1 MPASEVHVHPGTL
14 TASVGPLHRNPTQ
27 AEIDSGW
34 DFAGHQRGWKNAVDA
49 TMHDWSGVTARWRN
63 QIKVQLAGLGDDA
76 NKLSALTVDT
86 DLGAEILYT
95 HMRRTAEAAARAQQR
110 EAESQ
115 GVKVPD
121 WDLDNVTAALSGTGQ
136 LRAVASV
143 TSNILGSSLVQSAK
157 RHALR
162 LFGVHEGSTLATDV
176 DDEMADL
183 SDAFPRENI
192 GSSMTAAQNLGR
204 LAVLDVILE
213 PGVYLAS
220 EALDKNTC
228 LAPEVGVTTRSGVVP
243 ASRVT
248 MDHELLTHSGR
259 WVRPSHITVSQVDE
273 DLVQVH
279 FARGVSLRMTWDHPV
294 LTHRD
299 KSFTWVNAGDLSVG
313 DFVVDQSTFKIGSES
328 RVIDL
333 LFGESPDVV
342 PPVNESCCLP
352 AISIGPLR
360 VPVVPISLDDESV
373 ADDEVHHPCA
383 DLDLCPVGI
392 PQSFQAF
399 PDTLFDTGLSVAGPV
414 AACGAVAS
422 IDLPGWDYVKS
433 GPAVIAGNSD
443 GRASAGFAAVA
454 AVLGLGM
461 SESSSTTLAR
471 SVTSPGVLAACSG
484 TVRVP
489 RSIGHGDVEADVA
502 VRADLRNSIG
512 GRCDLGTK
520 IGIGVLALDRA
531 VNSAGPLPPL
541 DLFSADL
548 AQRRLPVR
556 TSSNPSSFDRT
567 ALADRAELDR
577 IAALS
582 TRVIHDFSVQVEGL
596 ECVPVTSVERA
607 PYQGE
612 VFDFTVPGDETFWAE
627 GILVHNCKNCIA
639 VDGTEFSTLADA
651 REAYP
656 QGGYAQCQGG
666 GRCRGTMITLWGRG
680 ETASAAPMEGITMPW
695 HKVNH
700 HSECTSAKPWA
711 VVKDATGAVVG
722 CHASEADA
730 DKQLAAL
737 YAAEGKAAVAT
748 AEEVITEET
757 EELGGKPNP
766 GTKKDKR
773 VKENKY
779 EDGTEELAAQDCP
792 PGMEMDPKTGKC
804 VKMQQAAALAP
815 VTEPAADSKTAPWRG
830 PLTVEGIETGDGRE
844 FDAGALTWPDNI
856 QPGEVPLR
864 WNRVDSHGGAPQTE
878 AVNVGS
884 ITRIWR
890 EGSLVMGEGMLDLG
904 DEDGQRVHDKIKG
917 GFLRGVSV
925 DVDSIKEADMELVW
939 PDAPDGTGDG
949 DMFDQLFAAPEKV
962 IFHKG
967 RIRAATIVD
976 IPAFAEAYIAL
987 LDEEGAVIAGGE
999 PIGSLRASRT
1009 PRAVFTGVALHAS
1022 ASGWTPPSA
1031 WFTNPDL
1038 SVPTGITVDGEG
1050 RVYGHAALWGTCHI
1064 GQEGVCVTPPREEDH
1079 PYFMTGEM
1087 ICADD
1092 ARVSVGQITVGT
1104 GHAPLSQNA
1113 RAASDHYDNTG
1124 SAVADVVVGNDI
1136 HGIWVAGAVRS
1147 GADSGRVHELRAA
1160 GQVSGDWRRI
1170 GGQLRL
1176 VGLLAVNVPG
1186 FPVPKLKTRI
1196 TAGSQFALVAS
1207 GIPNLSEQVTE
1218 DELDQ
1223 WAYRRVMGKL
1233 IDRVHRKG

>member
-1 MPASEVHVHPGTL
+1 MPVPDHIRGGMIALMPTEADAKRLALDGGEPAEELHCTLMFLGKDGSVFDQAQRQALVGAVQLGASALSSMECNIFGVAHWNGGGDKPSWVWNVGDVLGSKEYGLEWAHHTVCASMGMAGLMDIPDQHTPWVAHICAAYTKDLTPVRELEKRLGPVTFDRIRVSFGDEDHDIPLGGAL

-63 QIKVQLAGLGDDA
+63 QIKAQLAGLGDDA
-76 NKLSALTVDT
+76 DKLSALKVDT

-95 HMRRTAEAAARAQQR
+95 HIRRTAEAAARAQQR
-110 EAESQ
+110 EAEGQ

-121 WDLDNVTAALSGTGQ
+121 WDLDNVTAALTGTGQ

-162 LFGVHEGSTLATDV
+162 LFGVRSDEALATDV

-204 LAVLDVILE
+204 LAVLSVILE

-228 LAPEVGVTTRSGVVP
+228 R
-243 ASRVT
+243 
-248 MDHELLTHSGR
+248 
-259 WVRPSHITVSQVDE
+259 
-273 DLVQVH
+273 
-279 FARGVSLRMTWDHPV
+279 
-294 LTHRD
+294 
-299 KSFTWVNAGDLSVG
+299 
-313 DFVVDQSTFKIGSES
+313 
-328 RVIDL
+328 
-333 LFGESPDVV
+333 
-342 PPVNESCCLP
+342 
-352 AISIGPLR
+352 
-360 VPVVPISLDDESV
+360 
-373 ADDEVHHPCA
+373 
-383 DLDLCPVGI
+383 
-392 PQSFQAF
+392 
-399 PDTLFDTGLSVAGPV
+399 
-414 AACGAVAS
+414 
-422 IDLPGWDYVKS
+422 
-433 GPAVIAGNSD
+433 
-443 GRASAGFAAVA
+443 
-454 AVLGLGM
+454 
-461 SESSSTTLAR
+461 
-471 SVTSPGVLAACSG
+471 
-484 TVRVP
+484 
-489 RSIGHGDVEADVA
+489 
-502 VRADLRNSIG
+502 
-512 GRCDLGTK
+512 
-520 IGIGVLALDRA
+520 
-531 VNSAGPLPPL
+531 
-541 DLFSADL
+541 
-548 AQRRLPVR
+548 
-556 TSSNPSSFDRT
+556 
-567 ALADRAELDR
+567 
-577 IAALS
+577 
-582 TRVIHDFSVQVEGL
+582 
-596 ECVPVTSVERA
+596 
-607 PYQGE
+607 
-612 VFDFTVPGDETFWAE
+612 
-627 GILVHNCKNCIA
+627 NCIA
-639 VDGTEFSTLADA
+639 IDGTEFSTLRDA

-666 GRCRGTMITLWGRG
+666 GRCRGTMIAVWGRG
-680 ETASAAPMEGITMPW
+680 ETASAVP
-695 HKVNH
+695 
-700 HSECTSAKPWA
+700 
-711 VVKDATGAVVG
+711 
-722 CHASEADA
+722 ADS
-730 DKQLAAL
+730 DDRLAAL
-737 YAAEGKAAVAT
+737 YAAEGQAAVAT

-773 VKENKY
+773 VKGNY
-779 EDGTEELAAQDCP
+779 EDDVETLAAQDCP
-792 PGMEMDPKTGKC
+792 PGMEMDSKTGKC
-804 VKMQQAAALAP
+804 MKVQEQAALAP
-815 VTEPAADSKTAPWRG
+815 VVEPAADSKTAPWRG

-844 FDAGALTWPDNI
+844 FDTGALTWPEDI

-904 DEDGQRVHDKIKG
+904 DDDGQRVHDKIKG

-925 DVDSIKEADMELVW
+925 DVDSIKDTDMELVW
-939 PDAPDGTGDG
+939 PEAPDGTGDG
-949 DMFDQLFAAPEKV
+949 DLFDQMFAAPEKV

-999 PIGSLRASRT
+999 PIGALRANRS
-1009 PRAVFTGVALHAS
+1009 PRAVFTGVALRAS
-1022 ASGWTPPSA
+1022 ANGWAPPLD
-1031 WFTNPDL
+1031 WFANPDL
-1038 SVPTGITVDGEG
+1038 SVPTGITIDTEG

-1124 SAVADVVVGNDI
+1124 SAVADVVVGNDV
-1136 HGIWVAGAVRS
+1136 HGIWVAGAIRP

-1207 GIPNLSEQVTE
+1207 GIPNLSEQLTE